1 MKAMVMEDD
10 SWPEDALNTII
21 GLSHMQTIVTADDLT
36 RELRRPPVANWAGQA
51 FSRARSLG
59 FIEAVGYQT
68 STSKSRKNGVLR
80 VWQRRIREGIQ
91 S

>member
-1 MKAMVMEDD
+1 MKAAALEDNE
-10 SWPEDALNTII
+10 WPEQALNTII
-21 GLSHMQTIVTADDLT
+21 GLSHMHLTVTADDLS
-36 RELRRPPVANWAGQA
+36 REMRKPPVANWAGQA

-59 FIEAVGYQT
+59 YIEAIGYQA

-80 VWQRRIREGIQ
+80 VWRRKTKET